1 MLDKL
6 HFCYKSFSCFSW
18 SFFRMKYY
26 RWHFPFPRDLRNL
39 NTAFHQLHPHSC
51 CQIHRRYFWNR
62 DLLRLLDLYW
72 DLYFL
77 FYYRLCFLFYLISWY
92 SNFDFV
98 HLSSDLF
105 LYYLLNCNFS
115 MYIHYHIYNRYK
127 NYVLNLITFPE
138 ANYFIHLTEFHLCFS

>member
-6 HFCYKSFSCFSW
+6 HFCCRSFSCFSW
-18 SFFRMKYY
+18 SFFQMKYY
-26 RWHFPFPRDLRNL
+26 RWHFPFLRDLQNL

-51 CQIHRRYFWNR
+51 CQILRQYFWNR

-92 SNFDFV
+92 SNFDSV

-105 LYYLLNCNFS
+105 LYSLLNCSFS
-115 MYIHYHIYNRYK
+115 MYIHYHKCNRYK
-127 NYVLNLITFPE
+127 NCVLNLFIFHE